1 MSHLHGPRARFNEL
15 ISQIITSQEID
26 GSELLIVIGMLRER
40 TLREEFLDCLYTKA
54 PYFRLSLMSYNHLL
68 DVMRA
73 LLREA
78 NNSGDFKSIAAVFT
92 TSRLYG
98 RSTGGFIFPIIK
110 SLPSHEVW
118 SNVSFWMYCTDE
130 LICEDIT
137 RWDDLSSNSKKFLN
151 LPDSQVYIFLAI
163 NRIHAVAFSSMMTVN
178 VSTTV
183 IRSYVET
190 ACESYGL
197 DIAHIDLSKSPCEEF
212 VVWLLGNFYLFIII
226 YCYYLLL

>member
-40 TLREEFLDCLYTKA
+40 TLREEFLDCLHTKA
-54 PYFRLSLMSYNHLL
+54 PYFRLSMLSYNHLL

-98 RSTGGFIFPIIK
+98 RSTGGFIFTIMK

-118 SNVSFWMYCTDE
+118 SNIPFWIFCTDE
-130 LICEDIT
+130 LICEDIA
-137 RWDDLSSNSKKFLN
+137 RWDEVSSSGKKIFGLH
-151 LPDSQVYIFLAI
+151 DSQVSHE
-163 NRIHAVAFSSMMTVN
+163 RRKRQT
-178 VSTTV
+178 
-183 IRSYVET
+183 E
-190 ACESYGL
+190 
-197 DIAHIDLSKSPCEEF
+197 
-212 VVWLLGNFYLFIII
+212 
-226 YCYYLLL
+226 

>member
-1 MSHLHGPRARFNEL
+1 MTDIETLCELTLPSRQSTVHKLLFQSHSLVFYFPFQTFAWWALLCVGKSKKLSQKQMSHLHGPRARFNDL

-26 GSELLIVIGMLRER
+26 GSELLIIIGMLRER
-40 TLREEFLDCLYTKA
+40 TLREEFLDCLHTKA
-54 PYFRLSLMSYNHLL
+54 PYFRLSLLSYNHLL

-98 RSTGGFIFPIIK
+98 RNVGGFVYSIMK

-130 LICEDIT
+130 LISEDII
-137 RWDDLSSNSKKFLN
+137 RWDDLSSNSRKFLN
-151 LPDSQVYIFLAI
+151 LPDSQVRFEFFL
-163 NRIHAVAFSSMMTVN
+163 F
-178 VSTTV
+178 
-183 IRSYVET
+183 
-190 ACESYGL
+190 CF
-197 DIAHIDLSKSPCEEF
+197 D
-212 VVWLLGNFYLFIII
+212 FI
-226 YCYYLLL
+226 C